1 LSVSLFPTQQW
12 LDAYRREINESAALD
27 DVGVGWG
34 VGSNGDVLIVVEDL
48 PLSETRIGDLPELV
62 FEGVPEKIR
71 NDIDDVTLD
80 EAPELIDDGVRE
92 HFPPVSQDLLD
103 QLEFCVHEGNI
114 YCYIGLENGKCPEVE
129 ILDGPDDREVNAV
142 LEAEWD
148 IWQAIIDGRPA
159 TSAVLGGDLSIETDG
174 PFGPQ
179 TLTVLQLLGD
189 VAADVATTFLFE
201 QSRRSMPDLVLDEA
215 VRQPAA
221 FQKLAYRQAALTSRL
236 FSLF

>member
-1 LSVSLFPTQQW
+1 MSLFPTSQW
-12 LDAYRREINESAALD
+12 LDAYQREINESAALD

-62 FEGVPEKIR
+62 FEGVPEKVK
-71 NDIDDVTLD
+71 DDLDDVTLD

-92 HFPPVSQDLLD
+92 HFPPVSQGLLD
-103 QLEFCVHEGNI
+103 QLGTCVVDGDI
-114 YCYIGLENGKCPEVE
+114 FCYIGLESGKCPEVE
-129 ILDGPDDREVNAV
+129 ILESRDEREVNAV
-142 LEAEWD
+142 LEAEWNV
-148 IWQAIIDGRPA
+148 WQAIIDGRPA
-159 TSAVLGGDLSIETDG
+159 TSAVLGGDLAVETDG
-174 PFGPQ
+174 PLGPQ
-179 TLTVLQLLGD
+179 TLTMLQLLGD
-189 VAADVATTFLFE
+189 VAADVETTFLFE

-236 FSLF
+236 FNVF